1 MLKARAIS
9 YRFSRNFACSSAI
22 PYYANKKIYSKFER
36 MELTQIFILLFSSI
50 FSIFEQI
57 MQNFVR
63 INFFEEAIDPRF
75 Q

>member
-9 YRFSRNFACSSAI
+9 YRFSRNFACTSAI
-22 PYYANKKIYSKFER
+22 YDYVDEKIYSKFER
-36 MELTQIFILLFSSI
+36 MELTQIFILLFSWI
-50 FSIFEQI
+50 FNIFEQI

-63 INFFEEAIDPRF
+63 VNFFEEAIDPRF

>member
-1 MLKARAIS
+1 
-9 YRFSRNFACSSAI
+9 
-22 PYYANKKIYSKFER
+22 
-36 MELTQIFILLFSSI
+36 MELNQIFILLFSSI
-50 FSIFEQI
+50 FNIFEQI